1 MANWIVTPE
10 KYLSE
15 EEVSKLLK
23 VCSDAAD
30 LAFNKG
36 HWIAVRDYMII
47 DLALNTGLRVQ
58 ELSDLKINDLHIQYG
73 ESALT
78 VQNGKGGKKRLVKFG
93 KKTKAHLKKYLA
105 ERHSKSEYL
114 FISSRGVKLQRSA
127 IQKIFKKWARKA
139 HLSPAYSIHGLRH
152 THATQLYKASGN
164 NLRMV
169 QKQLGHSNIQT
180 TTVYSDVVDEDVDE
194 ALERLEKFH

>member
-23 VCSDAAD
+23 ICSDAAD
-30 LAFNKG
+30 LALNKG

-58 ELSDLKINDLHIQYG
+58 ELSDLKVEDLHIEYG

-78 VQNGKGGKKRLVKFG
+78 VQSGKGGKKRLVKFG
-93 KKTKAHLKKYLA
+93 KKTKAHLKKYLS

-114 FISSRGVKLQRSA
+114 FYSSRGDKLQRSA
-127 IQKIFKKWARKA
+127 IQKLFKNWAKKA
-139 HLSPAYSIHGLRH
+139 GLSDTYSIHSLRH
-152 THATQLYKASGN
+152 THATRLYKASGN

-169 QKQLGHSNIQT
+169 QKQLGHANIQT
-180 TTVYSDVVDEDVDE
+180 TTVYSDVADEDVEE
-194 ALERLEKFH
+194 ALDNLEEL

>member
-1 MANWIVTPE
+1 MPNWIITPD

-15 EEVSKLLK
+15 EEISRLIK
-23 VCSDAAD
+23 VCSDAAE
-30 LAFNKG
+30 LASSKG
-36 HWIAVRDYMII
+36 QCIAIRDYMII

-58 ELSDLKINDLHIQYG
+58 ELSDLKVEDLHINYG

-78 VQNGKGGKKRLVKFG
+78 VQNGKGGKKRIVKFG
-93 KKTKAHLKKYLA
+93 KKTKAHLKRYLA

-114 FISSRGVKLQRSA
+114 FYSSRGDKLERSA
-127 IQKIFKKWARKA
+127 IQKTFKKWAKKSR
-139 HLSPAYSIHGLRH
+139 LSPNYSIHSLRH
-152 THATQLYKASGN
+152 THATRLYKASGN

-180 TTVYSDVVDEDVDE
+180 TTVYSDVSKNVDSIEYFINIK
-194 ALERLEKFH
+194 A